1 MAQFDLIRQ
10 READGTVDHVLE
22 FFLVGPDGKE
32 LYQSL
37 GSRTDP
43 TTIAR
48 DVEQAMQ
55 TRRLAKS
62 GEQSNQVHL

>member
-62 GEQSNQVHL
+62 GEQPNQVHL